1 MAISLDNIIVL
12 AIMILYGLVSGSS
25 VILLKI
31 GIFRAGGT
39 NIQNFFRDFGPT
51 LWRFMKTPIWMTGG
65 VAAITGFLI
74 YTVALNIY
82 DVSVVKPLVNTNL
95 LFTFLFAYFVFK
107 EKLSRIEWFGIAILV
122 FGLIFSALSPNV
134 ESTERMNIPLLLV
147 FLPITLVMMLI
158 MVSVMFV
165 SKKERHAEFIF
176 PIFSGSFFG
185 MGTFFTK
192 SLLISMKHLTTGDLL
207 MIFMFIYSTFMLL
220 LTYAFAITAQQFAFE
235 QGRLS
240 IVSPIANSLSVSL
253 SFIGAYFVFY
263 EDLIVPI
270 EGIMTLQS
278 FSKIIGLICILIALL
293 ILRREIS
300 PVYEKLFKETKEETI

>member
-1 MAISLDNIIVL
+1 
-12 AIMILYGLVSGSS
+12 
-25 VILLKI
+25 
-31 GIFRAGGT
+31 
-39 NIQNFFRDFGPT
+39 
-51 LWRFMKTPIWMTGG
+51 MTGG

-122 FGLIFSALSPNV
+122 FGLIFSAFSPNV

-147 FLPITLVMMLI
+147 FLPITLVMIFI

-192 SLLISMKHLTTGDLL
+192 SLLISMKQLATGDLL
-207 MIFMFIYSTFMLL
+207 MIFMFFYSTFMLL

-240 IVSPIANSLSVSL
+240 IVSPIANAISVGF

-278 FSKIIGLICILIALL
+278 FSKIIGLVCILIALL

-300 PVYEKLFKETKEETI
+300 PIYEKLFKATKEETI

>member
-25 VILLKI
+25 AILLKI

-39 NIQNFFRDFGPT
+39 NIQNFFRDIGPT
-51 LWRFMKTPIWMTGG
+51 LWRFMKTPIWMIGG

-74 YTVALNIY
+74 YTIALNIY

-95 LFTFLFAYFVFK
+95 LFTFLFAYLVFK

-122 FGLIFSALSPNV
+122 LGLIFSAFSPNV
-134 ESTERMNIPLLLV
+134 GSTERMNIPLLLV
-147 FLPITLVMMLI
+147 FLPITLGMMI
-158 MVSVMFV
+158 VMVSVMFV
-165 SKKERHAEFIF
+165 SKKTRNAEFIF
-176 PIFSGSFFG
+176 PIFSGSFYG

-192 SLLISMKHLTTGDLL
+192 SLLISMKHLNTGDLL
-207 MIFMFIYSTFMLL
+207 MIFMFFYSAFMFL

-240 IVSPIANSLSVSL
+240 IVSPITNSLAVGL

-270 EGIMTLQS
+270 EGVMALQS
-278 FSKIIGLICILIALL
+278 FNKIIGLIFILVALL
-293 ILRREIS
+293 VLRREITPDYGQFVKESS
-300 PVYEKLFKETKEETI
+300 P

>member
-12 AIMILYGLVSGSS
+12 AIMILYGLVSGCSA
-25 VILLKI
+25 ILLKI

-39 NIQNFFRDFGPT
+39 NIQNFFHDIGPT
-51 LWRFMKTPIWMTGG
+51 LWRFIKTPIWMIGG
-65 VAAITGFLI
+65 VAAIAGFLI

-95 LFTFLFAYFVFK
+95 LFTFLFAYLVFK

-122 FGLIFSALSPNV
+122 LGLVFSAFSPNV
-134 ESTERMNIPLLLV
+134 GSTERMNIPLLIV
-147 FLPITLVMMLI
+147 FFPITLGMMFI
-158 MVSVMFV
+158 MVSVMFI
-165 SKKERHAEFIF
+165 SKKNRHAEFIF
-176 PIFSGSFFG
+176 PIFSGSFYG

-192 SLLISMKHLTTGDLL
+192 SLLISMKQLNTGDLM
-207 MIFMFIYSTFMLL
+207 MIFMFFYSAFMFL

-240 IVSPIANSLSVSL
+240 IVSPIANSLSVGL
-253 SFIGAYFVFY
+253 SFIGAYFVFF

-270 EGIMTLQS
+270 EGVITLQS
-278 FSKIIGLICILIALL
+278 FSKIVGLICILIALL
-293 ILRREIS
+293 ILRREIT
-300 PVYEKLFKETKEETI
+300 PVYEKIFKETRKRTL